1 LIKAKS
7 FLVFKILYIKFIFPY
22 FSNLKELWVLLI
34 VPLKDLFEKTSPI
47 KAYRLK
53 DPQLSERCLLIESLS
68 ARKILTDHFLVGA
81 QLVSQCR
88 AAVKDCLSVFFSL
101 QKSKLKFTQMAEV
114 VPLSGS
120 LTYDLLTAFY
130 EIHQHTLARNFIGI
144 RRFQKPDGNWDTEVS
159 YTNFESL
166 SDKIKMVFIGDT
178 IATGVTIT
186 KVIRMIQAHVQV
198 PLKIIVISIAGSLIG
213 ARRLVQLEKSAQKSF
228 PGTEIWSLFTE
239 AYLGLEDNGTD
250 MPILHPD
257 TISVPELNQV
267 AERHLG
273 KCLARNLCSVLDWG
287 KRTNAPLEHYQD
299 LLSSLQK
306 LKISSKTKSNID
318 QLVIECQRMLSAEK
332 LK

>member
-1 LIKAKS
+1 M
-7 FLVFKILYIKFIFPY
+7 
-22 FSNLKELWVLLI
+22 I
-34 VPLKDLFEKTSPI
+34 VPLKDLFEETSPV

-68 ARKILTDHFLVGA
+68 ARRILTNHFLVGA

-101 QKSKLKFTQMAEV
+101 QKQKLKFTQMAEV

-120 LTYDLLTAFY
+120 LTYDLLSAFY
-130 EIHQHTLARNFIGI
+130 ELHQHTLARNFIGI

-159 YTNFESL
+159 YTNFEAL
-166 SDKIKMVFIGDT
+166 TDKIEMVFIGDT

-228 PGTEIWSLFTE
+228 PGTEIWCLFTE

-250 MPILHPD
+250 MPIQHPD
-257 TISVPELNQV
+257 TISIPELNQV
-267 AERHLG
+267 AKKQLG
-273 KCLARNLCSVLDWG
+273 EYLTRNLCSVLDWG

-299 LLSSLQK
+299 LLSTLQG
-306 LKISSKTKSNID
+306 LKINSVNNPKID
-318 QLVIECQRMLSAEK
+318 QFITECQKMLLAEK
-332 LK
+332 SK